1 MYNIISM
8 DIKELI
14 EKAVENLNRVR
25 QLNLNITDISSQPD
39 NDNVFLASILD
50 NESDCAFYVVIDENM
65 STQQLL
71 SDEPTNLS
79 PDNIIM
85 LRIAK
90 HIFEAYKNSKNN
102 IINDSSTL
110 SSSALNNDQP
120 LGALNVDDITYDI
133 CANGGSLTVTF
144 DEVDELK
151 NKVRDLE
158 DTNNILIGEIDY
170 LKTILRAKGIL

>member
-1 MYNIISM
+1 MS
-8 DIKELI
+8 IKELI

-25 QLNLNITDISSQPD
+25 QLNLNITDILSISD
-39 NDNVFLASILD
+39 NDNVFSMSILD
-50 NESDCAFYVVIDENM
+50 NESGCTFYVVIDENM

-71 SDEPTNLS
+71 PDEPANLS

-102 IINDSSTL
+102 IINGSSIL
-110 SSSALNNDQP
+110 SNSALNNDQP
-120 LGALNVDDITYDI
+120 LGALNIGGTAYDI
-133 CANGGSLTVTF
+133 SVNGRSLTDTI

-151 NKVRDLE
+151 NRIRDLE
-158 DTNNILIGEIDY
+158 DVNNKLIGEIY
-170 LKTILRAKGIL
+170 CLKAALQAKGILED

>member
-1 MYNIISM
+1 MN
-8 DIKELI
+8 IKELI

-25 QLNLNITDISSQPD
+25 QLNLNITDILSISD
-39 NDNVFLASILD
+39 NDNVFSMSILD
-50 NESDCAFYVVIDENM
+50 NESGCTFYVVIDENM

-71 SDEPTNLS
+71 PDDPTNIS

-90 HIFEAYKNSKNN
+90 HIFEAYKKSKNN
-102 IINDSSTL
+102 SIDSGLTL
-110 SSSALNNDQP
+110 SSGTLSGGRTICASNI
-120 LGALNVDDITYDI
+120 NVGSTTYDI
-133 CANGGSLTVTF
+133 DINGRSLTATI

-158 DTNNILIGEIDY
+158 DINNKLTNEINC
-170 LKTILRAKGIL
+170 LRATLRAKGIL